1 VGKFTEERQI
11 SMDILYEQEEHYIRL
26 LFILGLLNDVVGSSD
41 YIESNDNMI
50 NE

>member
-1 VGKFTEERQI
+1 
-11 SMDILYEQEEHYIRL
+11 L

-50 NE
+50 NEWVRKDVEGSVRGLI

>member
-1 VGKFTEERQI
+1 MYRPIYFVFTC
-11 SMDILYEQEEHYIRL
+11 LL
-26 LFILGLLNDVVGSSD
+26 LFNDLLNSSD